1 MRILTAFDTIGW
13 LHVVLLA
20 TSKWT
25 SQISYE
31 HEASLL
37 HKQPFYTVLMCLYT
51 IVAKHAKL
59 LETAH
64 AHFDDDRFDMVECGD
79 SGHLKLDLSDQLR
92 VCSIASADVI
102 RLRCADELL
111 YYRRRAYWATRS
123 DSCVYW
129 QHSI

>member
-20 TSKWT
+20 TSKWKWT

-51 IVAKHAKL
+51 IVAKHARP
-59 LETAH
+59 LEAAH
-64 AHFDDDRFDMVECGD
+64 AHFDDDGFDMVECGD

-92 VCSIASADVI
+92 VCSIASAHVI
-102 RLRCADELL
+102 RLR
-111 YYRRRAYWATRS
+111 
-123 DSCVYW
+123 
-129 QHSI
+129 